1 MTRRCSVT
9 TAHRCT
15 IGAHTDRPA
24 EPSLLPPVVA
34 LALAFAAL
42 FASGAVRA

>member
-1 MTRRCSVT
+1 MTRRCRVT

-24 EPSLLPPVVA
+24 PSLLPAVVA
-34 LALAFAAL
+34 LCGACAVFL
-42 FASGAVRA
+42 ASGAWR